1 MPRVGMFRSH
11 LTKREKQEVFPAD
24 PKDGFTS
31 VRKMRSEHSHQPR
44 RRCITRLLGEGTAVT
59 NSPPGITDLLFIAYV
74 LTAAGVLAGRYFSG
88 ARWIRVF
95 ASPLYAIPT
104 VLIAIIVFKILG
116 LILGFDL
123 MPGPSRY
130 VSGPQ
135 VDQWFRPLYFILF
148 GFLAGRGLAGPSTVL
163 KRGTLLETT
172 YSGLMSL
179 RRRKPR
185 GLTLA
190 GQPLHPVDETKHF
203 KMIGTTGT
211 GKSTAIFELLAGAL
225 QRGDRAVIAD
235 PDGSYLNAFYDPQ
248 KGDQI
253 LNPFDARAARWDLFG
268 EMHTPHDADQLARS
282 MIADTDGTERN
293 WRQYARVFLSSV
305 LRQLH
310 RVKHDDPVELYRILS
325 TTPVNDLRDLLE
337 DTSAGP
343 YLSQDNGKFFGAVR
357 AVANTHLAALEQIA
371 QQTTGDRLSVRNW
384 VKAGQGGRRPI
395 LFLPYAANEIAT
407 LRGLISTWMRLAIYE
422 TMSQREGARDV
433 DQRLWFIID
442 ELDAL
447 GPIDGLKDALA
458 RLRKFGGRCVLGFQS
473 IAQVSGTYGH
483 AEAQTI
489 VENCGNTL
497 ILRCSSSE
505 NGGTARFAS
514 KLIGEREIVRENV
527 TTNDGGGM
535 FSRGHASTSKSL
547 QHVTESA
554 VLPSEIEQLP
564 DLQGYLKMASQ
575 PEWKRVRLTAPS

>member
-1 MPRVGMFRSH
+1 MSSSH
-11 LTKREKQEVFPAD
+11 RT
-24 PKDGFTS
+24 
-31 VRKMRSEHSHQPR
+31 
-44 RRCITRLLGEGTAVT
+44 
-59 NSPPGITDLLFIAYV
+59 TDLLFLGYA

-88 ARWIRVF
+88 ATLLRMI
-95 ASPLYAIPT
+95 ASPLYAILT
-104 VLIAIIVFKILG
+104 FLIAMIVFKILG
-116 LILGFDL
+116 LIFGFDVT
-123 MPGPSRY
+123 PGPSRY

-135 VDQWFRPLYFILF
+135 VDEWFRPLYFFIF
-148 GFLAGRGLAGPSTVL
+148 GVVAGRGLAGPSTVL
-163 KRGTLLETT
+163 KRGTLLEPAIRNLFA
-172 YSGLMSL
+172 GP
-179 RRRKPR
+179 RK
-185 GLTLA
+185 GKGVTLA
-190 GQPLHPVDETKHF
+190 GQPVDPADETKHF

-211 GKSTAIFELLAGAL
+211 GKSTAIFGLLAGAL
-225 QRGDRAVIAD
+225 QRGDRAIIAD
-235 PDGSYLNAFYDPQ
+235 PDGSYLNAFYDPK

-253 LNPFDARAARWDLFG
+253 LNPFDARAARWDLFA

-282 MIADTDGTERN
+282 LIADTEGTERN

-310 RVKHDDPVELYRILS
+310 RVNHNDPAELYRLLS

-337 DTSAGP
+337 DTPAGP
-343 YLSQDNGKFFGAVR
+343 YLTQDNGKFFGAVR

-371 QQTTGDRLSVRNW
+371 QQTRGDRLSVRNW
-384 VKAGQGGRRPI
+384 VRVGQGGRRPM
-395 LFLPYAANEIAT
+395 LFLPYHANEIAT

-422 TMSQREGARDV
+422 TMSQRQREGEGGAPA

-514 KLIGEREIVRENV
+514 KLIGEREITREHV

-564 DLQGYLKMASQ
+564 DLEGYLKFASKA
-575 PEWKRVRLTAPS
+575 EWRRVKLRLPF